1 MIRLHLRRKKS
12 ECGEAVL
19 LAVAVAG
26 FAILATTA
34 ALLMA
39 SSLSQA
45 DSRVITAK
53 IDVDL
58 REDVLV
64 RAILQQ
70 TAQGML
76 PNAAGNYASWNSI
89 LTAAVNQVNAVSY
102 ADPTE
107 LATVFPSGTPTMS
120 TLGDTGQTTLAVFQ
134 GYQGKETPFGGT
146 QGLANFDPA
155 YDPTTEPPWYVWP
168 TANYW
173 DSTTAINNPFPFF
186 TGSQYD
192 GTSSSIPAGF
202 NPAYR
207 WQQMTFPNIRLSY
220 KKPGDPF
227 VARRI
232 WWKIPICFQTTQQMA
247 GVNVPKGTPRF
258 PAVTHNYILS
268 AYEVPSQLPI
278 TGNVPIEV
286 GRNPDGTLW
295 GNTGSGAV
303 QINGS
308 IFGDQIQLYGGT
320 YADTL
325 SARRQLNVVNPS
337 TVVGQVFADNT
348 YQNFGQRELYDANRT
363 ATYATGSTSAPVSA
377 PISDASDTGKTIVIP
392 ILPGDDFLKPAP
404 GGVPTN
410 WDLYARPY
418 YKSQMRILI
427 SQWNPAANN
436 GNGIYDFTVY
446 LAPDSSV
453 PSWSVLPLNPMF
465 GIPDNNSQVRALRFT
480 QGVTGIPDNLTLA
493 AGLLTQLP
501 GFPSQNVARFDFS
514 KLATFLSI
522 QLFTLASPNTLVHAI
537 YIGINPNSPYATA
550 LATLPICVANAGDLS
565 AFTNGLSIVTP
576 LKLVF
581 LGSFNTVP
589 LASPYDPTDPYPP
602 VSVYAQQ
609 ILYGMTTQNA
619 QVNFNGRIEVDTP
632 GDVSNGTVN
641 PLSFRSGGSNTVVGS
656 TSSTYNLKQINNI
669 NMVPPITRVSW
680 ILTIDKIRTF

>member
-1 MIRLHLRRKKS
+1 MIKLHSQPKKS
-12 ECGEAVL
+12 ERGEAVL
-19 LAVAVAG
+19 LTVALVG

-34 ALLMA
+34 ALLMS

-45 DSRVITAK
+45 NSRVTTAK
-53 IDVDL
+53 IDIDL

-70 TAQGML
+70 SAQGML
-76 PNAAGNYASWNSI
+76 PNSGGSYASWNSI

-107 LATVFPSGTPTMS
+107 LGTVFPSGTPTMS

-146 QGLANFDPA
+146 KGLDNFDPG
-155 YDPTTEPPWYVWP
+155 YDATTEPPWYGWP
-168 TANYW
+168 STNYW

-186 TGSQYD
+186 TGSQYN
-192 GTSSSIPAGF
+192 GTSSTVLTSF

-220 KKPGDPF
+220 KKPGETF
-227 VARRI
+227 VARRV

-268 AYEVPSQLPI
+268 VYEVPSQLPI

-295 GNTGSGAV
+295 GNTSSGAV
-303 QINGS
+303 QINGP

-325 SARRQLNVVNPS
+325 SARRQLNVVNSS
-337 TVVGQVFADNT
+337 TVLGEVFADNT
-348 YQNFGQRELYDANRT
+348 YQNFGQRELHDANRT
-363 ATYATGSTSAPVSA
+363 ATYATSSGSAPVSA
-377 PISDASDTGKTIVIP
+377 PLSDASDTGKTIVIP

-404 GGVPTN
+404 GGVPAN

-427 SQWNPAANN
+427 SQWNSTANN

-446 LAPDSSV
+446 LAPDSSNA
-453 PSWSVLPLNPMF
+453 SSAVLPLNVMF
-465 GIPDNNSQVRALRFT
+465 GIPDSNPQVRALRFT
-480 QGVTGIPDNLTLA
+480 QGVTGITDNLSQA
-493 AGLLTQLP
+493 SGLLAQLP
-501 GFPSQNVARFDFS
+501 GFPGQNVARFDFS
-514 KLATFLSI
+514 KLATFLSN
-522 QLFTLASPNTLVHAI
+522 QLSTQASPNTLVHAI
-537 YIGINPNSPYATA
+537 YIGVNPSSSYAST
-550 LATLPICVANAGDLS
+550 LASLPLCVANAGDLS
-565 AFTNGLSIVTP
+565 AFTYGLSIITP
-576 LKLVF
+576 LTLTF
-581 LGSFNTVP
+581 LDNFNTVA
-589 LASPYDPTDPYPP
+589 LSSPYDSSDPYPP

-609 ILYGMTTQNA
+609 ILYGYTTQSA
-619 QVNFNGRIEVDTP
+619 QVNFNGRIDVDTP
-632 GDVSNGTVN
+632 GNVSNGTIN
-641 PLSFRSGGSNTVVGS
+641 PLSFRSGGSGSIVGS
-656 TSSTYNLKQINNI
+656 ATSTYNLKQINNV
-669 NMVPPITRVSW
+669 NMVPPITRVTW
-680 ILTIDKIRTF
+680 ILTMDKIRSF